1 MIANLGTFKAIVL
14 SKNNVETVGTKFQI
28 GEKVIHSCEKVD
40 LRCVAIDD
48 QLNFESHISENLVNN
63 LFTTWITA
71 LL

>member
-1 MIANLGTFKAIVL
+1 MELPKTHLNLYYRFIL
-14 SKNNVETVGTKFQI
+14 KFEI
-28 GEKVIHSCEKVD
+28 GEKVIYSSEKVD